1 MGVRMGVFEEAVA
14 SLAAAES
21 LREKARKDAF
31 DLLENE
37 ANTLARMAMQA
48 LGTRERAASWMC
60 LRQRRLEGKCA
71 YEVLAEGDVDRV
83 WDLMIGADDD
93 S

>member
-1 MGVRMGVFEEAVA
+1 MGIFDETVA
-14 SLAAAES
+14 SLAAVES
-21 LREKARKDAF
+21 LRDKARMEAF

-37 ANTLARMAMQA
+37 ANTLANMVMQA

-60 LRQRRLEGKCA
+60 LRQRRLEGKSA

-83 WDLMIGADDD
+83 WDLMTGAGND
-93 S
+93 SY